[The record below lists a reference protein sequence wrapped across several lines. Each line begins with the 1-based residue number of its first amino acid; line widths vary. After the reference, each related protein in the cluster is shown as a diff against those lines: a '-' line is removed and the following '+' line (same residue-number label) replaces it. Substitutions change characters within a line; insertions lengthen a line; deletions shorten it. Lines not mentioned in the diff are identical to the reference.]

1 MVAGQRY
8 LLSALPV
15 IRTADEAGVSLEVAV
30 RTFFTVGARLELN
43 WYRGALSQL
52 EVTNHWQSLARD
64 SARDELNWQQRT
76 LSVGLI
82 GVAQDGVPI
91 EQTLEQWIMENH
103 AMVSRW
109 QNMLAD
115 IRSAPQVDLAM
126 FSVANRELMDLAQVS
141 LHGKH

>member
-1 MVAGQRY
+1 
-8 LLSALPV
+8 
-15 IRTADEAGVSLEVAV
+15 
-30 RTFFTVGARLELN
+30 ARLELN

-115 IRSAPQVDLAM
+115 IRSAPQADLAM